1 MGCTPYFP
9 KKKNRLNGVWNIHS
23 IQSTN
28 HKETRFVNRL
38 INTHNSHEWKKCC
51 EKIQI
56 DINKLSTVLQ
66 YLLFLS
72 VLLVV
77 SMHSFFA
84 VPHIFFI
91 PAKRFPFK
99 TFDGCSVY
107 FFVFVLLVGR
117 QFYKNEIR
125 GWNEWNL
132 NVTLTRAN
140 HAQSRKTQE
149 SLYMPVSFSL
159 PPPPFPILL
168 HSLITIQLG
177 FLYVIALWFDEWKWM
192 IHSHFAK

>member
-1 MGCTPYFP
+1 MIFLRSSDFGKCIGVWLSGLYSLLP

-51 EKIQI
+51 GKIQI

-107 FFVFVLLVGR
+107 FFVFVACR
-117 QFYKNEIR
+117 
-125 GWNEWNL
+125 
-132 NVTLTRAN
+132 
-140 HAQSRKTQE
+140 
-149 SLYMPVSFSL
+149 
-159 PPPPFPILL
+159 
-168 HSLITIQLG
+168 
-177 FLYVIALWFDEWKWM
+177 
-192 IHSHFAK
+192 